1 MCVKVRGCNSK
12 YYWCYEVFFS
22 TMQGHGMSITSL
34 WRRGGCAIVSVGSA
48 MCSLVVVLW
57 RAEGRII
64 TEETPMRAVFSIIK
78 EDLRKLEVFFP
89 NTSHIICLLSQVV
102 RARRRC
108 GGGVDKDV
116 DILSSSKRRSILQTS
131 TYYILQI
138 KKNGTEIYYLLPT
151 AILIYF
157 HSRRVAGFNRVGP
170 AHHGALTQQAI
181 LRSFPP
187 PCLATVQ
194 LYN

>member
-108 GGGVDKDV
+108 GGAEEWTKMSIFFHHQKGVRFYKLV
-116 DILSSSKRRSILQTS
+116 HT
-131 TYYILQI
+131 TYYKL
-138 KKNGTEIYYLLPT
+138 KKMEPKSTIYCPLP
-151 AILIYF
+151 F
-157 HSRRVAGFNRVGP
+157 
-170 AHHGALTQQAI
+170 
-181 LRSFPP
+181 
-187 PCLATVQ
+187 
-194 LYN
+194 